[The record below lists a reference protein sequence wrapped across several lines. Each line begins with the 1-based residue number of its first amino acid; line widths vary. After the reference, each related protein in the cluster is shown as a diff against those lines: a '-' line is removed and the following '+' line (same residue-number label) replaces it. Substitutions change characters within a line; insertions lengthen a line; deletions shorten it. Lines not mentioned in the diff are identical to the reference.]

1 MSSIDGLVVER
12 ANDHRLD
19 IVIGDR
25 AWRSGPRII
34 RQAIKLEPRAPVD
47 HRCLIATAPGSRL
60 VAAGGSAVGT

>member
-1 MSSIDGLVVER
+1 MRSIDGLVVER

-34 RQAIKLEPRAPVD
+34 RQAIKLALDESRAPLD
-47 HRCLIATAPGSRL
+47 P
-60 VAAGGSAVGT
+60 VA